1 MKRIV
6 DTIRY
11 YSSIKLIIEN
21 IDEMHFRQTKESYI
35 YVSFRT
41 PLKKSV
47 PTCKWRLM
55 AHYLL

>member
-21 IDEMHFRQTKESYI
+21 IDEMHFRQTKESYM
-35 YVSFRT
+35 SHSEH
-41 PLKKSV
+41 L
-47 PTCKWRLM
+47 
-55 AHYLL
+55 